1 VSGSFCARRDL
12 KTAGEVAMMS
22 KLSAAVLGVVLVAVV
37 VLGVKTMV

>member
-1 VSGSFCARRDL
+1 
-12 KTAGEVAMMS
+12 MMS